1 MSGVFFNF
9 VFKKNLNSKKN
20 LTNHL
25 DLVVRIFAQDHYS
38 MNTFPF
44 EAAINHYVFVLPSL
58 T

>member
-9 VFKKNLNSKKN
+9 VFLKNLNPKKN

-38 MNTFPF
+38 MNAFPF
-44 EAAINHYVFVLPSL
+44 EDAIKHW
-58 T
+58 